1 MQKSK
6 IITVIDKT
14 GYATTVC
21 WLGDDK
27 FSEDIKNFDHD
38 KVEDLDL
45 VAMDGT
51 ISYYF
56 EKEELSEDNDLV
68 GKTWD
73 GSDNPDHEIETITS
87 VYEIN

>member
-6 IITVIDKT
+6 LFTIKDKT
-14 GYATTVC
+14 GQSKTVC

-27 FSEDIKNFDHD
+27 FSEDIKVFDHD

-56 EKEELSEDNDLV
+56 EKEELSEDADLV

-73 GSDNPDHEIETITS
+73 GSDNPDHEIAAITYF
-87 VYEIN
+87 YEIN